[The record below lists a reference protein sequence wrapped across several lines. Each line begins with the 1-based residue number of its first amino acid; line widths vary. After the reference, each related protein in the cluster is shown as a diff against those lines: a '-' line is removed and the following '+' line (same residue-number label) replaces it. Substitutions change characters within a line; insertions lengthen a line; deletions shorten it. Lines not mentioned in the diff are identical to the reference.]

1 MFLIGMI
8 IFMIFNAKRKQ
19 RIIPIIKPLEN
30 TTVDF
35 TKTIGNLYFQEGNH
49 DTIME
54 KKIIYF
60 LEKLRQ
66 DYLINTQ
73 NLDEDFI
80 KKVHQKT
87 GKDITL
93 IQKAV
98 LLIKRQRKTF
108 KSTEADLIELNNVIE
123 KILESK

>member
-1 MFLIGMI
+1 
-8 IFMIFNAKRKQ
+8 MIFNAKRKQ
-19 RIIPIIKPLEN
+19 RVIPIIKPLEN

-66 DYLINTQ
+66 DYLIDTQ

-80 KKVHQKT
+80 KKVQQKT
-87 GKDITL
+87 GKDTTI
-93 IQKAV
+93 IEKAV

-108 KSTEADLIELNNVIE
+108 KSSEADLIELNSVLE
-123 KILESK
+123 KILEIKK